1 MFLTLFRPLLLIGQE
16 DLTLLK
22 VNKILDYY
30 SDARLDTMISTR
42 FRAIKTFQNVTKS
55 I

>member
-16 DLTLLK
+16 DLTLVR

-30 SDARLDTMISTR
+30 SNVRLDTKTSTR
-42 FRAIKTFQNVTKS
+42 FRAITTLQNVTKS

>member
-1 MFLTLFRPLLLIGQE
+1 MDLTLVRPLLLIGQE
-16 DLTLLK
+16 DLALLK

-30 SDARLDTMISTR
+30 SDVRLDTKTSTR